1 MTTIGKMYGV
11 SDNAIRKR
19 CKRLEIDITTKRK
32 KNIYTENSVKII

>member
-19 CKRLEIDITTKRK
+19 CKRLEVDIRTHNK
-32 KNIYTENSVKII
+32 KNLIIF